1 MEEHMAAARNS
12 IVVDLGVERRVVD
25 ERLASGAYAT
35 ADEVIRAGLRALDRE
50 GADANVWLMKLAE
63 ESLADPEPS
72 ITAEDVFSEI
82 YEKYSRGLGLQR
94 ASK

>member
-1 MEEHMAAARNS
+1 MAAARNS

-35 ADEVIRAGLRALDRE
+35 ADEVIRAGLRALARE
-50 GADANVWLMKLAE
+50 GTDANAWLMALAE

-72 ITAEDVFSEI
+72 ISAEEVFAEI
-82 YEKYSRGLGLQR
+82 YAMHRSGKTDSVR
-94 ASK
+94 